1 LHAVGGSPRT
11 VSNARLL
18 FFATFLF
25 GWAFFLVPVS
35 FQGKWTVP
43 FDILITTL
51 RQYFPGGVSVY
62 TLVLTVGG
70 GLATVLVLRKAQN
83 LEKIPQW
90 LQEFRTSTWIAV
102 FRVVGVLLAL
112 VYFAGVE
119 PQSWK
124 AVRIGN
130 LIWNVLAVSVALI
143 IPLGA
148 MVVQLFVQYGGMEF
162 MGVLAR
168 PLMKPLFRLP
178 GRAALDALAS
188 WVGSYSVGLYI
199 TRTVFR
205 RGGYSRRDVTIIA
218 TCFSTVS
225 IGFVGVVAAT
235 LDLLHLFPLI
245 VGIYFVSVVG
255 LTAILVRIP
264 PISRKPHVDVH
275 NQPLPEADEGASE
288 GKRILARAWEAG
300 VQQARQAPPL
310 VEGLKRAF
318 GDGLVLAA
326 GILSTIVSVGTLALV
341 VAHFTPV
348 FQWLGKPVAVVLQW
362 LAVPGA
368 STIAPAVLVEITEMY
383 IPALLVVDAPIAG
396 RFFIAV
402 LSVSQLIF
410 FSSLGPMIL
419 DMFREVPITIG
430 DLVALFVLRTVLLI
444 PFLAL
449 VVHGLQM
456 LGVL

>member
-1 LHAVGGSPRT
+1 MPATDGVRRT
-11 VSNARLL
+11 VPNARLL
-18 FFATFLF
+18 FLTTFLF
-25 GWAFFLVPVS
+25 GWAFFLVPVY

-51 RQYFPGGVSVY
+51 CHQFPGGVGVY
-62 TLVLTVGG
+62 TLLLTVGG
-70 GLATVLVLRKAQN
+70 GVATGIALLKARRSS
-83 LEKIPQW
+83 EMPQW
-90 LQEFRTSTWIAV
+90 LKEFRTSTWIAV
-102 FRVVGVLLAL
+102 FRGLGVLLAL
-112 VYFAGVE
+112 VYFVGME
-119 PQSWK
+119 PRSWK
-124 AVRIGN
+124 AVHIGD

-245 VGIYFVSVVG
+245 VVIYFVSVVG

-264 PISRKPHVDVH
+264 PICRKPHVDVH
-275 NQPLPEADEGASE
+275 NQPLPEADEGTSE
-288 GKRILARAWEAG
+288 GKGILTRAWEAG

-318 GDGLVLAA
+318 WDGLVLAA

-341 VAHFTPV
+341 IAHFTPV
-348 FQWLGKPVAVVLQW
+348 FQWLGKPVAAVLQG

-368 STIAPAVLVEITEMY
+368 HTIAPAVLVEITEMY
-383 IPALLVVDAPIAG
+383 IPALLVVDAPLAG

-419 DMFREVPITIG
+419 DMFRDVPITVG
-430 DLVALFVLRTVLLI
+430 DLLTLFVLRTVLLI

-449 VVHGLQM
+449 IVHALQA